1 MKLSPETIEILKNF
15 AAINPSL
22 LIKPGNV
29 LKTVHSKKTILA
41 SAKLKESFP
50 SEAPINDLTRLL
62 MVISAYSSPSLD
74 FSEKHLVVSDGPSST
89 KLLHGG
95 IATVTH
101 PPAKDIVLPNVE
113 ATFTIANAA
122 LQNVMRLSSALALPN
137 ILLFGRDGKSYL
149 SGTNVLED
157 ISDNT
162 EYHVG
167 DADRD
172 YKAVFYIENMK
183 LLPRDYTVKV
193 TSGMAYFE
201 SKAGDVEYW
210 VACSNP
216 KK

>member
-1 MKLSPETIEILKNF
+1 
-15 AAINPSL
+15 
-22 LIKPGNV
+22 
-29 LKTVHSKKTILA
+29 
-41 SAKLKESFP
+41 
-50 SEAPINDLTRLL
+50 
-62 MVISAYSSPSLD
+62 
-74 FSEKHLVVSDGPSST
+74 
-89 KLLHGG
+89 
-95 IATVTH
+95 
-101 PPAKDIVLPNVE
+101 
-113 ATFTIANAA
+113 
-122 LQNVMRLSSALALPN
+122 MRLSSALALPN

-172 YKAVFYIENMK
+172 YKAVFDIENMK